1 MISVD
6 KELVFAARRMI
17 TGANVHSVNTLIF
30 LYEQAT
36 AMKNDQK
43 ATFVVDPKKYEKRLQ
58 AFVTK
63 RRSDLRC
70 RRKDQT
76 RARAAQI

>member
-36 AMKNDQK
+36 AIKNDKQ
-43 ATFVVDPKKYEKRLQ
+43 TTLVVDPKKYERQLQ
-58 AFVTK
+58 EFV
-63 RRSDLRC
+63 LRGE
-70 RRKDQT
+70 RHR
-76 RARAAQI
+76 

>member
-36 AMKNDQK
+36 AIKNVQMAK
-43 ATFVVDPKKYEKRLQ
+43 QRLTFL
-58 AFVTK
+58 TK
-63 RRSDLRC
+63 TPLSPNE
-70 RRKDQT
+70 
-76 RARAAQI
+76 

>member
-1 MISVD
+1 MISID

-36 AMKNDQK
+36 AIKNDNKQ
-43 ATFVVDPKKYEKRLQ
+43 TTLVVDPKKYERQLQ
-58 AFVTK
+58 EFV
-63 RRSDLRC
+63 LRGE
-70 RRKDQT
+70 RQG
-76 RARAAQI
+76 